1 MTRTDL
7 RSDPVLSGVPSE
19 EGTHTGES
27 SCLLVLLFCT
37 FMRLKRIYKVSQLYC
52 FFFKCGFYFGVRVLF
67 LLYNGGGGTGLEV
80 GH

>member
-19 EGTHTGES
+19 EGTHKGEP

-37 FMRLKRIYKVSQLYC
+37 FMQLKRIYEVSRLYC
-52 FFFKCGFYFGVRVLF
+52 FFFNVCFILGLGFYFCYIMGVGVRDRF
-67 LLYNGGGGTGLEV
+67 
-80 GH
+80 

>member
-1 MTRTDL
+1 MTQTDL

-37 FMRLKRIYKVSQLYC
+37 FMRLKRIYEVSQLYW
-52 FFFKCGFYFGVRVLF
+52 FFFLNVVFILGLGFYFCYIMGVGEQVWK
-67 LLYNGGGGTGLEV
+67 
-80 GH
+80 